1 MSILEEITKEMFK
14 EYKNVQESGDFNM
27 LEPQAREGTSLDRK
41 QWYAIISNYNE
52 LEVKYSWRN
61 Y

>member
-14 EYKNVQESGDFNM
+14 EYKNVQESGNFNM
-27 LEPQAREGTSLDRK
+27 SEPQARERTSLDRK

-52 LEVKYSWRN
+52 LNKKYS
-61 Y
+61 